1 MRARP
6 ESGLSQRLHP
16 ACLQFGVATESLG
29 QNLIGLAGGGW
40 RWERAEQGV
49 GEMQAIAVGQPK
61 GGGFNLSELGHGA
74 VNLSATAGGVKT
86 PPAPF
91 AV

>member
-1 MRARP
+1 MRACP

-16 ACLQFGVATESLG
+16 ASLHLGVAAESLS
-29 QNLIGLAGGGW
+29 QDLIGLAGVGW
-40 RWERAEQGV
+40 RWKRAEQGV
-49 GEMQAIAVGQPK
+49 GEMQAIAVGQPE